1 MIGEAGPAVNE
12 WHRGPFYTAEG
23 NVLRSALVY
32 EREIE
37 EVGG

>member
-1 MIGEAGPAVNE
+1 MIGEARPAVNE
-12 WHRGPFYTAEG
+12 RSRFYSTEA